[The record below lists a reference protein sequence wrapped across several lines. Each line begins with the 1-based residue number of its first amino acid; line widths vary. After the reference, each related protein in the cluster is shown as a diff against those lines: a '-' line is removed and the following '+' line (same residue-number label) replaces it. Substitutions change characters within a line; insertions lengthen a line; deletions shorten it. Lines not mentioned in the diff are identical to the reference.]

1 MNMSELIPT
10 VVMEPAIIARSPL
23 ELAGTEIRA
32 NVIYR
37 LKRLIASGGMGAVY
51 EAEQF
56 GADGFVKT
64 VAVKLLLPELSDN
77 QEFVSMFMGEAK
89 LAGCLVHQN
98 IVQIYQL
105 GKTGKRYFIAM
116 EYIEGIDL
124 EQFMACHSMQGKN
137 VPVELAVY
145 IASRIC
151 RGLEYAHNRR
161 DENGEQ
167 LEIVHRDISP
177 RNIMITSEG
186 EVKIC
191 DFGVAKAR
199 RKAAAQLQDSIMV
212 GKIPY
217 MSPEQATY
225 GPTDPRSDIFSLGV
239 VFYELLTGLRIFDK
253 ISESAA
259 IREITQGPVPDPRV
273 QREGVPAA
281 VAAMVMRCLERVP
294 AARHQTA
301 GDLGYA
307 LESHM
312 YSKGYGPTIV
322 TLAKYTAHLC
332 PDRKFYVAPSRG
344 DNLNSSVL
352 RGSV

>member
-1 MNMSELIPT
+1 MDSSELEPT
-10 VVMEPAIIARSPL
+10 VVLDRTRTVATPVD
-23 ELAGTEIRA
+23 LAGTQIQMNTA
-32 NVIYR
+32 YK

-51 EAEQF
+51 EAEQY
-56 GADGFVKT
+56 GADGFVKS

-77 QEFVSMFMGEAK
+77 EEFVSMFMGEAK

-105 GKTGKRYFIAM
+105 GKSDKRYFIAM

-124 EQFMACHSMQGKN
+124 EQFMACHAAQGKK
-137 VPVELAVY
+137 VPIELAVY

-161 DENGEQ
+161 DENGEH
-167 LEIVHRDISP
+167 LEVVHRDISP

-186 EVKIC
+186 EVKIA

-199 RKAAAQLQDSIMV
+199 HKAAAQMQDSIMV

-217 MSPEQATY
+217 MSPEQASY
-225 GPTDPRSDIFSLGV
+225 EPTDPRSDIFSLGV
-239 VFYELLTGLRIFDK
+239 VFYELLTGVRIFERT
-253 ISESAA
+253 SESAA
-259 IREITQGPVPDPRV
+259 IKEITTGPVPDPRSH
-273 QREGVPAA
+273 RSGVPDMIAA
-281 VAAMVMRCLERVP
+281 IVMRCLERKP
-294 AARHQTA
+294 ELRHQTA

-322 TLAKYTAHLC
+322 TLAKYMAGLY
-332 PDRKFYVAPSRG
+332 PGRKFYVAPSRG
-344 DNLNSSVL
+344 DNLSSSVL
-352 RGSV
+352 KGSI